1 MITIDGGTNLHPM
14 DCVDIVIGA
23 ARGSQ
28 SRILDYYT
36 RDRSTPRTD
45 DFYGGV
51 DSLTAAV
58 GMERDGMTYIK
69 FRKQLST
76 GELEY
81 CWIDS

>member
-1 MITIDGGTNLHPM
+1 M
-14 DCVDIVIGA
+14 DCVDVVIGA

-76 GELEY
+76 GEIEINEY
-81 CWIDS
+81 DQ

>member
-1 MITIDGGTNLHPM
+1 M

-36 RDRSTPRTD
+36 RDRSTPRID

-58 GMERDGMTYIK
+58 GMEQDGMTNIK
-69 FRKQLST
+69 FRRQLHT
-76 GELEY
+76 GKIEN
-81 CWIDS
+81 

>member
-1 MITIDGGTNLHPM
+1 M

-28 SRILDYYT
+28 SRVLDYYT

-69 FRKQLST
+69 FRKPLST
-76 GELEY
+76 GEIE
-81 CWIDS
+81 INEEVSMM

>member
-1 MITIDGGTNLHPM
+1 MCEHMYITDGAANLHAM
-14 DCVDIVIGA
+14 DCVDIVIGT

-69 FRKQLST
+69 FRRLLNSGKVEEQ
-76 GELEY
+76 
-81 CWIDS
+81 